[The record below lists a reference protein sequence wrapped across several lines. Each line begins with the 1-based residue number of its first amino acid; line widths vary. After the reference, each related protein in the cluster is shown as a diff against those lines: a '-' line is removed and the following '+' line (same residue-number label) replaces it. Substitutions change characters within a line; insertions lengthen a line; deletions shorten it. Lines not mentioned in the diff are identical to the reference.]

1 MNLNREWATP
11 LTMGAFFLMAVT
23 GGLMF
28 FHLEP
33 GIAKDLHE
41 WLGWLFIAGVALH
54 VAVNFAGFRRHFLQ
68 GPGRWIVAGFVALTL
83 GGMLAPAEEEEGG
96 NPARLAAEAVLKAP
110 LGQVAALT
118 GKDVAALKGALE
130 ANGFTV
136 TDAGQ
141 TLGAIAGDDRERR
154 MRALQAAL
162 APR

>member
-1 MNLNREWATP
+1 MIPKREWATP

-28 FHLEP
+28 FHIEP
-33 GIAKDLHE
+33 GIGKDLHE

-54 VAVNFAGFRRHFLQ
+54 VTVNFAGFRRHFLQ
-68 GPGRWIVAGFVALTL
+68 GPGRWIVAGFVALTIVGL
-83 GGMLAPAEEEEGG
+83 LAPAEEEEGG

-130 ANGFTV
+130 AEGFAV
-136 TDAGQ
+136 AGTDQ
-141 TLGAIAGDDRERR
+141 TLGAIAGEDRERR
-154 MRALQAAL
+154 QHALHAVL
-162 APR
+162 AP